1 MAGSR
6 IYHFDEVAKHNDAE
20 DCWLI
25 VSGKVPNL
33 AFRDHAVGFKS
44 FCPSSPWLAIVSAF
58 MSMAKCTLHGS
69 FFSML
74 QVYDVSSYM
83 AEHPGGRDVLL
94 SATGKDATVDFENV
108 GHSSSGRELMDNYC
122 IGTIDSS
129 TLPNDGEGVKAQQAP
144 KGSAD
149 KTSEFVMRILQ
160 FIAPVMIL
168 GLAFVVRHF
177 TK

>member
-1 MAGSR
+1 MAGSK
-6 IYHFDEVAKHNDAE
+6 IYRFDEVAKHDDAE

-33 AFRDHAVGFKS
+33 AFGDHGF
-44 FCPSSPWLAIVSAF
+44 IVSAF
-58 MSMAKCTLHGS
+58 MNMVKKCTLHGS

-94 SATGKDATVDFENV
+94 SATGKDATVEFDNV

-122 IGTIDSS
+122 VGTIDSS
-129 TLPNDGEGVKAQQAP
+129 TLPKDGDRVKPQQAP
-144 KGSAD
+144 EGSAD
-149 KTSEFVMRILQ
+149 RTPEFAMRILQ

-168 GLAFVVRHF
+168 GFAFVVRHF

>member
-33 AFRDHAVGFKS
+33 AFRDHAVGFN
-44 FCPSSPWLAIVSAF
+44 
-58 MSMAKCTLHGS
+58 MAKCTLHGS

-129 TLPNDGEGVKAQQAP
+129 TLPKDGEGVKAQ
-144 KGSAD
+144 
-149 KTSEFVMRILQ
+149 
-160 FIAPVMIL
+160 
-168 GLAFVVRHF
+168 
-177 TK
+177 

>member
-1 MAGSR
+1 MNM
-6 IYHFDEVAKHNDAE
+6 VK
-20 DCWLI
+20 
-25 VSGKVPNL
+25 
-33 AFRDHAVGFKS
+33 
-44 FCPSSPWLAIVSAF
+44 
-58 MSMAKCTLHGS
+58 KCTLHGS

-94 SATGKDATVDFENV
+94 SATGTPLPRFEACCRTAEFKSASSIRWFAGKDATVEFDNV

-122 IGTIDSS
+122 VGTIDSS
-129 TLPNDGEGVKAQQAP
+129 TLPKDGDRVKPQQAP
-144 KGSAD
+144 EGSAD
-149 KTSEFVMRILQ
+149 RTPEFAMRILQ

-168 GLAFVVRHF
+168 GFAFVVRHF